1 MEQQTDASA
10 LSRRKFLRTAG
21 LSGTALFLGF
31 YFPAAAKA
39 GQVTSETALNNVEF
53 EIEMNAWILI
63 DTSGRVTLVDHR
75 AEMGQGSFQSV
86 PQIISEELEVE
97 LSNINVIF
105 AKGHQKKYGSQITGG
120 SSTIRGSYINLL
132 TLGASARILLIQAA
146 AAKWNV
152 PVAECYAKN
161 ATVFHKQTN
170 RSFHYGELVVDASK
184 LEAPK
189 NVKLKPRSEYT
200 LIGKPLHRRD
210 TPMKTNGSAVFG
222 LDKRIPGMVFAAVE
236 RNPRMRGKLKSY
248 DDSAALKVPGV
259 KKVITIKMAVFGT
272 YRDGVAVIADS
283 TWSAMRGRKALKVEW
298 DDSGFEHMDTED
310 IYKEQETLLKSKEG

>member
-1 MEQQTDASA
+1 MAQISEAQC
-10 LSRRKFLRTAG
+10 LSRRKFLKSSG
-21 LSGTALFLGF
+21 LTGAALFLGF
-31 YFPAAAKA
+31 YFPALRAKRA
-39 GQVTSETALNNVEF
+39 SIISDAALNNVEF

-63 DTSGRVTLVDHR
+63 DTSGKVTLVDHR

-86 PQIISEELEVE
+86 PQIISEELEVD

-105 AKGHQKKYGSQITGG
+105 AQGNQKKFGSQITGG
-120 SSTIRGSYINLL
+120 SSTIRGSYKNLL
-132 TLGASARILLIQAA
+132 TLGASARELLIQAA

-152 PVAECYAKN
+152 PVSECYAKN
-161 ATVFHKQTN
+161 GHVFHKPTG

-210 TPMKTNGSAVFG
+210 TPLKTNGSAIFG

-236 RNPRMRGKLKSY
+236 RNPRMRGKLKSF
-248 DDSAALKVPGV
+248 DDSAALKSTRC
-259 KKVITIKMAVFGT
+259 KKSSENQNGSLRYLSRRCCGDRRFHLGSHAGT
-272 YRDGVAVIADS
+272 ES
-283 TWSAMRGRKALKVEW
+283 VE
-298 DDSGFEHMDTED
+298 SGM
-310 IYKEQETLLKSKEG
+310 G